1 MMDVND
7 LTIKVYEDGAEIEK
21 MRAASQQAFVKG
33 FTTNPSLLKQ
43 AGVTDYLAFAR
54 QAVAEFPE
62 QEFSFEVFSNEPQE
76 MLREA
81 QILHDLGP
89 RVYVKVPIVTTTG
102 ESTADVIKE
111 LSAAHINLNITA
123 ITTVEQVEV
132 AERNLAPGTHNL
144 ISIFVGR
151 VADAGIDPHHLI
163 ESSVEI
169 TKSHPEA
176 SLLWASTREVYNVFE
191 AQQMGV
197 DIITVPP
204 ALITKLSKTGKAALE
219 ISVDTVKG
227 FQRDIEES
235 GLSIL

>member
-54 QAVAEFPE
+54 QVVAEFPK

-89 RVYVKVPIVTTTG
+89 RVYVKVPIITTTG

-123 ITTVEQVEV
+123 IT
-132 AERNLAPGTHNL
+132 
-144 ISIFVGR
+144 
-151 VADAGIDPHHLI
+151 
-163 ESSVEI
+163 
-169 TKSHPEA
+169 
-176 SLLWASTREVYNVFE
+176 
-191 AQQMGV
+191 
-197 DIITVPP
+197 
-204 ALITKLSKTGKAALE
+204 
-219 ISVDTVKG
+219 
-227 FQRDIEES
+227 
-235 GLSIL
+235 

>member
-54 QAVAEFPE
+54 QVVAEFPK

-81 QILHDLGP
+81 QTLHDLGP
-89 RVYVKVPIVTTTG
+89 RVYVKV
-102 ESTADVIKE
+102 
-111 LSAAHINLNITA
+111 L
-123 ITTVEQVEV
+123 
-132 AERNLAPGTHNL
+132 
-144 ISIFVGR
+144 SIFVGR